1 MRPGPVIGS
10 MSPYANEVTEL
21 RRRFTTTALF
31 AGLSMVVALGV
42 PSVTASASTMKAVE
56 YPVPVSSGS
65 ILVLTAGSDGA
76 VWFTE
81 KQAAT
86 IGRITTSGTVHLYPL
101 PSPMPGEAPPQLI
114 GITTGSDGALWFAS
128 AAPFA
133 GRLTTAGVFSWFPM
147 PDGSTWVTAGPDGN
161 LWFLEL
167 NGHIARVTTAGV
179 VTDFPAPPSGNLP
192 TSMTSGPGGALWFS
206 EDAQMIGR
214 LTTSG
219 VYTEYPL
226 DHPTNS
232 SCLAEGA
239 NGKVWI
245 AEEGYIA
252 QISSTG
258 AMKDYPAPAISGVG
272 CLAAKGKLMWFTT
285 SNGVGHMGAGG
296 AYTTYASSS
305 GDGSFA
311 LCLGPDGHI
320 WSNELMSI
328 ARWVGAP

>member
-1 MRPGPVIGS
+1 MR
-10 MSPYANEVTEL
+10 L
-21 RRRFTTTALF
+21 RRRSTTFALLGGI
-31 AGLSMVVALGV
+31 GLAVALGI
-42 PSVTASASTMKAVE
+42 PSITAGASTMKAVE
-56 YPVPVSSGS
+56 YAVPVSTGS
-65 ILVLTAGSDGA
+65 ILDLTAGPDGA

-86 IGRITTSGTVHLYPL
+86 IGRITPAGVVRLYPL
-101 PSPMPGEAPPQLI
+101 PSPMPGASPPMLI

-128 AAPFA
+128 ADSYA

-147 PDGSTWVTAGPDGN
+147 PDGSTWVAAGPDGN
-161 LWFLEL
+161 LWFVEL
-167 NGHIARVTTAGV
+167 DGHIARVTTSGV

-192 TSMTSGPGGALWFS
+192 TSIIAGPDGAMWFS

-226 DHPTNS
+226 DHPTDT
-232 SCLAEGA
+232 SCLAAGA

-252 QISSTG
+252 QVSSSG
-258 AMKDYPAPAISGVG
+258 VMKDHPAPAISGVG
-272 CLAAKGKLMWFTT
+272 CLVAKGKLMWFTT
-285 SNGVGHMGAGG
+285 SNGVGHMAAGG
-296 AYTTYASSS
+296 VYTTFASPS
-305 GDGSFA
+305 GDGSFG

-320 WSNELMSI
+320 WSNELTSI
-328 ARWVGAP
+328 ARWVSST